1 MYTTIKIS
9 YELKKVL
16 DRMKFV
22 EGETYEQVIEDF
34 VEDHLEL
41 NPEFEKEIKEALK
54 ECREGKTVPFEKIK
68 SKLKK

>member
-9 YELKKVL
+9 HELKRVL
-16 DRMKFV
+16 DRMKVV
-22 EGETYEQVIEDF
+22 EGETYEQIIEDF

-41 NPEFEKEIKEALK
+41 NPEFEKEIRKAIK

-68 SKLKK
+68 SKFRE

>member
-9 YELKKVL
+9 HELKKML

-22 EGETYEQVIEDF
+22 EGETYGQIIEDF

-41 NPEFEKEIKEALK
+41 NPEFEKEIKEAIK
-54 ECREGKTVPFEKIK
+54 ECRKGRTIPFEKIK
-68 SKLKK
+68 SKFSQ